1 MGTKPSRARRK
12 AMEAQCAYLQNR
24 NDAGCPCEDVVDC
37 RVPDS
42 LLLAECGLRYLDY
55 GRRLEGLRQRV
66 AERLK
71 LDQER
76 RDRVRR
82 AKGEKA

>member
-1 MGTKPSRARRK
+1 MTEQPSRARRK
-12 AMEAQCAYLQNR
+12 AMEAQCAYLQNS

-42 LLLAECGLRYLDY
+42 LLLAECAQRYLDF
-55 GRRLEGLRQRV
+55 GSRLELLRQRV
-66 AERLK
+66 AERIK

-76 RDRVRR
+76 RERMSQKP
-82 AKGEKA
+82 A